1 MNLRIGVLVTAV
13 TAVFFVSVS
22 AADDP
27 VVRELT
33 AAESAVVESITQSS
47 VLGTVGF
54 LASDEMAGRDTPSP
68 ELTIA
73 SAYVAARFRAAG
85 LEGLGPD
92 GSFFQTHEYSQS
104 IPPANPGSLSVQ
116 GRDVRLLDALFG
128 AVDATEIRGRL
139 VTADAE
145 VSEGTIAVVT
155 EPALPPQAMDR
166 PASALAAVAR
176 AVLPVQSAGASAVLV
191 LTAADSPLLSLNQ
204 SLRLRPAT
212 IPQQLRPRV
221 PVILVA
227 AAEKLS
233 GEARVTQ
240 PLCSFYFLHSLQ
252 LIYHLIYSIL
262 YSFWSR
268 SFFRMPSWFCII
280 L

>member
-1 MNLRIGVLVTAV
+1 MNLRIGVFVTAV

-104 IPPANPGSLSVQ
+104 VPPANPGSLSVQ
-116 GRDVRLLDALFG
+116 GRDVRLLDALIG
-128 AVDATEIRGRL
+128 AVD
-139 VTADAE
+139 
-145 VSEGTIAVVT
+145 
-155 EPALPPQAMDR
+155 
-166 PASALAAVAR
+166 
-176 AVLPVQSAGASAVLV
+176 
-191 LTAADSPLLSLNQ
+191 
-204 SLRLRPAT
+204 
-212 IPQQLRPRV
+212 
-221 PVILVA
+221 
-227 AAEKLS
+227 
-233 GEARVTQ
+233 
-240 PLCSFYFLHSLQ
+240 
-252 LIYHLIYSIL
+252 
-262 YSFWSR
+262 
-268 SFFRMPSWFCII
+268 
-280 L
+280 